1 MAWYFNFCSPAIPND
16 PLINVNRKFQTGC
29 LLFFMV
35 LYIVA
40 HIYYKFFGPELLEE
54 KEVKT

>member
-1 MAWYFNFCSPAIPND
+1 MAWYFNFCSPVIPND
-16 PLINVNRKFQTGC
+16 PTINVNRKFQTGC

-35 LYIVA
+35 LYVAA

-54 KEVKT
+54 K